1 MAFLLYHNFLDCS
14 RGPTSSRFPDAFLTL
29 DRYTGVG
36 KNGGGIVNP
45 APEGA
50 KEPDDY
56 QSYLLR
62 LWRVSDGEEPTWRAS
77 LQSSRSGEQ
86 MGFDSLEELVE
97 YLRWR
102 TGLTASETA
111 RKSAALEL

>member
-1 MAFLLYHNFLDCS
+1 M
-14 RGPTSSRFPDAFLTL
+14 
-29 DRYTGVG
+29 
-36 KNGGGIVNP
+36 NP

-62 LWRVSDGEEPTWRAS
+62 LWRVGDGEEPTWRAS

-86 MGFDSLEELVE
+86 VGFDSLEELFE
-97 YLRWR
+97 YLRR
-102 TGLTASETA
+102 QTRLAASETA
-111 RKSAALEL
+111 RKSAALEP